1 MGLNARFW
9 SHQFRRDFV
18 PATERVVEVF
28 LGRLIPTFS
37 SIEEEAEKKSEKIY
51 EELCSRPGDENS
63 DLAELAEDAQDIGI
77 DYYMSM
83 KGLEQGILNT
93 CAVFLY
99 HMFEQQLMLF
109 HRGELLQLHEEKN
122 SKLFTHDEIK
132 ARLKSHKINIEAFTT
147 WPKLEELR
155 LLANSIKHGEG
166 KSSQDLCRIAPEL
179 FESPVIK
186 DLKGLGLGRGKARTS
201 ATIYTPLLGDD
212 IYVTQDH
219 IRSYESALKEFWNE
233 LGLALQSI

>member
-1 MGLNARFW
+1 MGLNTRFW
-9 SHQFRRDFV
+9 SHQLRRDFV

-28 LGRLIPTFS
+28 LCRLIPTFS
-37 SIEEEAEKKSEKIY
+37 SIEEEAEKKSEEIY
-51 EELCSRPGDENS
+51 EELCSRPGDENT
-63 DLAELAEDAQDIGI
+63 DLAGLAELAEDIGV
-77 DYYMSM
+77 DYYISM
-83 KGLEQGILNT
+83 RGLRQGMLNT

-109 HRGELLQLHEEKN
+109 HRRELLQLHEEKN
-122 SKLFTHDEIK
+122 SRLFTHNEIK
-132 ARLKSHKINIEAFTT
+132 ARLKSHNVNIEAFNA

-155 LLANSIKHGEG
+155 LLAHSIKHGEG
-166 KSSQDLCRIAPEL
+166 KSSQDLYRIASEL
-179 FESPVIK
+179 FESPAIK
-186 DLKGLGLGRGKARTS
+186 GLKGLGLGGGKACTS

-212 IYVTQDH
+212 IYVTQVH